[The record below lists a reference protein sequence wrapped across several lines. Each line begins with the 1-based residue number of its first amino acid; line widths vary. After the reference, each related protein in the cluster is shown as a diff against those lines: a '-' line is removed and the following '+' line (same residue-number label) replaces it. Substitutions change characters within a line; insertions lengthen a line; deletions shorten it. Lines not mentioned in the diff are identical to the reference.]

1 MERRFFSGNTLEQA
15 VMTAARHFGL
25 EPDQVSYAQREKRHG
40 FLKIR
45 RRVVIEVDPDSPRRP
60 VEAIV
65 PSAAPQKAPPAA
77 PEAPFVTPKTPPVA
91 RYAPATERPRRE
103 GRHASR
109 VGWES
114 ASVEPVD
121 LFETEEVPAESEEA
135 AVLTEEDAVE
145 AAVRDLA
152 RIAGLEV
159 EWSAHKEDDTYKV
172 EFSGR
177 DAGALLEEGG
187 RFLAA
192 VEHLVPRLVRS
203 RVGHGVACKAD
214 CEGFQA
220 GHEERLQ
227 RLALRIAE
235 EVRGL
240 GEARVLEPM
249 TPADRRVVHMALAE
263 EHGVETESEGEGY
276 YKRVK
281 VMPVA

>member
-25 EPDQVSYAQREKRHG
+25 EPEQVAYTQREKRHG

-45 RRVVIEVDPDSPRRP
+45 RRVVIEIDPNAPQRP
-60 VEAIV
+60 IV
-65 PSAAPQKAPPAA
+65 TGARPAATITPSAPRARPPQAAPP
-77 PEAPFVTPKTPPVA
+77 
-91 RYAPATERPRRE
+91 PRRE
-103 GRHASR
+103 SRHASR

-114 ASVEPVD
+114 AAVETVD
-121 LFETEEVPAESEEA
+121 LFDVEESFEENTEEATAS
-135 AVLTEEDAVE
+135 TEEDAVE
-145 AAVRDLA
+145 LAIQDLA
-152 RIAGLEV
+152 RIAGLEI
-159 EWSAHKEDDTYKV
+159 EWSARKEDEGYKI

-177 DAGALLEEGG
+177 DAGALLDEGG

-220 GHEERLQ
+220 DHEDQLRRQALQ
-227 RLALRIAE
+227 VAQA
-235 EVRGL
+235 VRNL
-240 GEARVLEPM
+240 GEMQLLEPM
-249 TPADRRVVHMALAE
+249 NPADRRVVHMALAE
-263 EHGVETESEGEGY
+263 EPGVETESEGEGY

-281 VMPVA
+281 IMPVVE